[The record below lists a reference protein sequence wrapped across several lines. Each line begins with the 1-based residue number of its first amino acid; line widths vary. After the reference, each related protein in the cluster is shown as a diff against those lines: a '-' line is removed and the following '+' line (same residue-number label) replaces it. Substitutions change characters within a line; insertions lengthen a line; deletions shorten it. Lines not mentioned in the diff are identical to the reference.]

1 MAWMV
6 CYFVLDINLSIYF
19 SLISVLGVIPPQ
31 FIITWKEK
39 NTMQS
44 LQSFIELYLGKSIM
58 GAKINFNI
66 KSMCWVLV
74 HVLVYVNEL
83 YKWQWPQ
90 WFCGRWSWNQR
101 IYFEKKKNICWSSHW
116 KIMNSNSNVASIDCW
131 LSLSMGDV
139 EFYNAKCLL
148 WYCPDRG
155 FILEP
160 GAWFCLIGWM

>member
-1 MAWMV
+1 MINQQFLMAWMV

-83 YKWQWPQ
+83 YTCKWQWPQ

-101 IYFEKKKNICWSSHW
+101 IYFEKKKKTFVGLLTGRLWIQTQMLPALTVDS
-116 KIMNSNSNVASIDCW
+116 V
-131 LSLSMGDV
+131 SLWEM
-139 EFYNAKCLL
+139 
-148 WYCPDRG
+148 
-155 FILEP
+155 
-160 GAWFCLIGWM
+160 

>member
-1 MAWMV
+1 MHRELTNSSMINQQFLMAWMV

-44 LQSFIELYLGKSIM
+44 LQSLISIM

-101 IYFEKKKNICWSSHW
+101 MYFEKKKKHLLVFSLEDYEFKLKCCQHW
-116 KIMNSNSNVASIDCW
+116 
-131 LSLSMGDV
+131 LLTQSLYGRCRV
-139 EFYNAKCLL
+139 L
-148 WYCPDRG
+148 
-155 FILEP
+155 
-160 GAWFCLIGWM
+160 